1 MIQLLKAKDEKDF
14 MDYAIKREPTLKLD
28 TREKR
33 MEIMS

>member
-28 TREKR
+28 THKKR